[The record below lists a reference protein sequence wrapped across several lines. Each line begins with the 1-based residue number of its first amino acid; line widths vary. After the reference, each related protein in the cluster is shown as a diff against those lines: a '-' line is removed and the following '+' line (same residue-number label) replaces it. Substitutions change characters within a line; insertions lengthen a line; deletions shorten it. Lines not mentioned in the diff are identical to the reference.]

1 MKPFLILTT
10 LFIVGI
16 LIVSITMAGRD
27 PTGISLVIS
36 WAYMIVA
43 YLVSLVGIG
52 FWRAYLRFQG
62 SRKDIQKNGSSGASR
77 IACSHQPTPRL
88 DAQRSTDDLR
98 SICRSCFRCPQ
109 TSGGC
114 CPHDARKSAH

>member
-62 SRKDIQKNGSSGASR
+62 RRKDIQKMDHPGHRASLVR
-77 IACSHQPTPRL
+77 
-88 DAQRSTDDLR
+88 
-98 SICRSCFRCPQ
+98 
-109 TSGGC
+109 TSQL
-114 CPHDARKSAH
+114 PDWTRNDPPMT

>member
-1 MKPFLILTT
+1 MKPFLILTA

-52 FWRAYLRFQG
+52 F
-62 SRKDIQKNGSSGASR
+62 
-77 IACSHQPTPRL
+77 
-88 DAQRSTDDLR
+88 
-98 SICRSCFRCPQ
+98 
-109 TSGGC
+109 
-114 CPHDARKSAH
+114 

>member
-36 WAYMIVA
+36 WASMIVA
-43 YLVSLVGIG
+43 HLVSLVGIG

-62 SRKDIQKNGSSGASR
+62 SRKDIQKMDHPGHRASLVR
-77 IACSHQPTPRL
+77 TNQLPDWTRNDPPM
-88 DAQRSTDDLR
+88 T
-98 SICRSCFRCPQ
+98 
-109 TSGGC
+109 
-114 CPHDARKSAH
+114 

>member
-10 LFIVGI
+10 LFMVGI

-62 SRKDIQKNGSSGASR
+62 SRKDSKKWIIRG
-77 IACSHQPTPRL
+77 IAHPLFAPANSPTGR
-88 DAQRSTDDLR
+88 ATIHR
-98 SICRSCFRCPQ
+98 
-109 TSGGC
+109 
-114 CPHDARKSAH
+114 